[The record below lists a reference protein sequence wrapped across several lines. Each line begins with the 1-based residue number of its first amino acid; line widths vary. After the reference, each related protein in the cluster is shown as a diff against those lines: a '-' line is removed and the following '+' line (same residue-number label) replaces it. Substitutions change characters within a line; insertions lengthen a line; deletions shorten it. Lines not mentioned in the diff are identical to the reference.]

1 MNSMNNKIGSPK
13 DWYIYSRLDYFNKIV
28 KNTGECITRKMTDEE
43 KVKYCC
49 K

>member
-1 MNSMNNKIGSPK
+1 MNGMNNKIGSPK

-28 KNTGECITRKMTDEE
+28 KNTRECTTRKMTDEE
-43 KVKYCC
+43 KIKYYC